1 MDGPRGSHFARR
13 DAVIRSLMGSQSP
26 PAPPRAP
33 RAKWT
38 SLAAAAACA
47 LAGGC
52 GDQFSASTSGADA
65 EVVSDGATSDGGASV
80 DGSSGRDA
88 SVVDAGRDGAIG
100 VDSGSVC
107 APCPP
112 GFECINGACVDS
124 AALHFSPTTNPSG
137 NWSYGT
143 SATFGGAFTMYVLNG
158 AVQTTLQ
165 TWFVT
170 PGNPPDSLAPSVFY
184 NASNSSTEYLQSFTM
199 EPAQLGFAPGANG
212 VRSIV
217 RFVAPVSRS
226 YAIDARFTGLSGA
239 NGAPV
244 TTVDV
249 SVFIKGS
256 VIVGKTINTNG
267 GPNFVVFA
275 QQHVQLAIGDI
286 VDFVVGR
293 GNDGSETND
302 ETGLRAIMAAE

>member
-1 MDGPRGSHFARR
+1 MEGPRGSHFARR
-13 DAVIRSLMGSQSP
+13 DRVIRLLMDSRS
-26 PAPPRAP
+26 PRA
-33 RAKWT
+33 R
-38 SLAAAAACA
+38 LASIATAAACA
-47 LAGGC
+47 LALGC
-52 GDQFSASTSGADA
+52 GDQFSASSSLGTDA
-65 EVVSDGATSDGGASV
+65 EAVSDGSINDGGAIGN
-80 DGSSGRDA
+80 DGGSRRDA
-88 SVVDAGRDGAIG
+88 DVSDASRDGTTG
-100 VDSGSVC
+100 VDSGGVC

-112 GFECINGACVDS
+112 GFDCINGACVDS

-143 SATFGGAFTMYVLNG
+143 SLSFGGTFTKYVLNG
-158 AVQTTLQ
+158 TVQATLQ

-184 NASNSSTEYLQSFTM
+184 NASSSGTEYLQSFTM
-199 EPAQLGFAPGANG
+199 EAGQLGFAPGANS

-217 RFVAPVSRS
+217 RFVAPANRS
-226 YAIDARFTGLSGA
+226 YTVDSRFTGLSGA

-256 VIVGKTINTNG
+256 VLAGKTINTNG
-267 GPNFVVFA
+267 GANFVVFA
-275 QQHVQLAIGDI
+275 QQHVQLAGGDI

-302 ETGLRAIMAAE
+302 ETGLRAIIVAE